1 MSAKTSFRFDT
12 ELWLQNRQLR
22 ACSPAARGFWV
33 DVLCLCHPS
42 GYLVLPNGKAVT
54 DDQLAGLVGSPVKLV
69 RGWLKELGE
78 AGIFSVSEDNLLCSS
93 RMVKEAAFVAQAKE
107 AGARGQA
114 RKKQAVRP
122 VPLPAGDP
130 AAPPPDPQHFIE
142 AGRKLDAAPFPTR
155 GRNVYGPAS
164 DSVVAVA
171 APAKKPLDWWKSP
184 AGWVRQGAQ
193 QALSMNPDEVF
204 EDFQIRLSA
213 RIPPG
218 RHLDVLTP
226 GQRAAVTAQTPKDPN
241 EKKDA
246 AA

>member
-78 AGIFSVSEDNLLCSS
+78 AGIFAVSEDNLLCSS

-114 RKKQAVRP
+114 RKKLATRP
-122 VPLPAGDP
+122 VPSVAVFLDAG
-130 AAPPPDPQHFIE
+130 A
-142 AGRKLDAAPFPTR
+142 KLDAAPVPVIER
-155 GRNVYGPAS
+155 QVYDPPS
-164 DSVVAVA
+164 DSVVVPV
-171 APAKKPLDWWKSP
+171 APAKKALDWWKSP

-193 QALSMNPDEVF
+193 QALSMNPDEPF

-226 GQRAAVTAQTPKDPN
+226 GQRAAVIAQTPKDPN